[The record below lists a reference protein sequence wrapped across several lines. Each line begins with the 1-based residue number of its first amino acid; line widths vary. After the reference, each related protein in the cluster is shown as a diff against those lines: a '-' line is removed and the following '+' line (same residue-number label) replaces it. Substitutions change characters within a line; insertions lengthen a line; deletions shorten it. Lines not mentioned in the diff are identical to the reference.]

1 MLADTLSIK
10 FYQFIRSELQYL
22 IIFTLLIEKEKLIS
36 MVTVYTTLVS
46 CNQIPSIHQY
56 IIVNLTIQFKKLS
69 LIADSI

>member
-10 FYQFIRSELQYL
+10 LYQFISSELQYL
-22 IIFTLLIEKEKLIS
+22 IILTLLIEKEKLIS